1 MNLIGTTLGGRYII
15 VEQIGEGG
23 MAIVYKAKDQL
34 LNRYVAVKILKH
46 EFTQDE
52 EFVKKF
58 KRESIAAAS
67 LTHPNIVSIFD
78 VGEQDNIYYIVMEYI
93 KGQTLKEYIKSN
105 GKIGYKRVLDI
116 TLQIAMAL
124 ENAHKN
130 GVVHRDIKPHN
141 IVVTEEGTIKVTDF
155 GIARASTVATVTNT
169 NKVLGSVHYLSPE
182 QAKGGFSDHR
192 TDIYSLGVVM
202 YEMLTGRL
210 PFDAESPI
218 SVAIKHIQEDVKE
231 PIEIDMS
238 IPRAVNDIVKKALE
252 KDMFKRYQSAKE
264 LIDDIIKVKENPNVV
279 INSFDETQSTRI
291 IDVKEVDKA
300 LKNKKK
306 KSIIKPLFITLSVI
320 VVLFTALYIV
330 FNKNFIVKDV
340 EVPNIIGLSEEEAKS
355 KLEPLKL
362 KLEVEGKE
370 YSDKPEGTIIKMY
383 PEDGIKVK
391 EGSTIRVKLSAGQKK
406 VLVPDLKGL
415 DLLEAEIL
423 LKNNG
428 LKRGSI
434 ERKYSDEV
442 DKNKIMDQDPKP
454 NTEVIE
460 GSEINIVISDGK
472 EEKFTEVPIL
482 LGRSIEEAKAS
493 LSAANLVLGNITYGY
508 DSKYIED
515 VIISQDVA
523 AGVTVKEG
531 TMINVVINKKELEQ
545 TEGGQNN
552 PGNNQ

>member
-34 LNRYVAVKILKH
+34 LNRYVAVKILKQ

-52 EFVKKF
+52 DFVKKF

-124 ENAHKN
+124 DNAHKN

-218 SVAIKHIQEDVKE
+218 SVAIKHIQEDITE
-231 PIEIDMS
+231 PIAIDTS
-238 IPRAVNDIVKKALE
+238 IPKTVNDIVKKALQ

-264 LIDDIIKVKENPNVV
+264 LVDDIIKVKENPNAV
-279 INSFDETQSTRI
+279 INNFDETQSTRI
-291 IDVKEVDKA
+291 IDVKEVDKV

-306 KSIIKPLFITLSVI
+306 KSIIKPLFITLSVL
-320 VVLFTALYIV
+320 VVLFTAGYIILS
-330 FNKNFIVKDV
+330 KNFVVKDV
-340 EVPNIIGLSEEEAKS
+340 EVPNIIGLNEEEAKL

-406 VLVPDLKGL
+406 VIVPDLKGL

-442 DKNKIMDQDPKP
+442 EKNRIMDQDPKP
-454 NTEVIE
+454 NTEIIE
-460 GSEINIVISDGK
+460 GAEVNIVISDGK
-472 EEKFTEVPIL
+472 EEKFTKVPIL
-482 LGRSIEEAKAS
+482 LGRSIEEAKAQ
-493 LSAANLVLGNITYGY
+493 LQAANLVLGNITYGY

-545 TEGGQNN
+545 TQEGQNN
-552 PGNNQ
+552 TGNNQ

>member
-34 LNRYVAVKILKH
+34 LNRYVAVKILKQ

-124 ENAHKN
+124 DNAHKN

-218 SVAIKHIQEDVKE
+218 SVAIKHIQEDITE
-231 PIEIDMS
+231 PIAIDTS
-238 IPRAVNDIVKKALE
+238 IPKTVNDIVKKALQ

-264 LIDDIIKVKENPNVV
+264 LVDDIIKVKENPNAV
-279 INSFDETQSTRI
+279 INNFDETQSTRI
-291 IDVKEVDKA
+291 IDVKEVDKV

-306 KSIIKPLFITLSVI
+306 KSIIKPLFITLSVL
-320 VVLFTALYIV
+320 VVLFTAGYIILS
-330 FNKNFIVKDV
+330 KNFVVKDV
-340 EVPNIIGLSEEEAKS
+340 EVPNIIGLNEEEAKL
-355 KLEPLKL
+355 KLEPLRL

-406 VLVPDLKGL
+406 VIVPDLKGL

-442 DKNKIMDQDPKP
+442 EKNRIMDQDPKP
-454 NTEVIE
+454 NTEIIE
-460 GSEINIVISDGK
+460 GAEVNIVISDGK
-472 EEKFTEVPIL
+472 EEKFTKVPIL
-482 LGRSIEEAKAS
+482 LGRSIEEAKAQ
-493 LSAANLVLGNITYGY
+493 LQAANLVLGNITYGY

-545 TEGGQNN
+545 TQEGQNN
-552 PGNNQ
+552 TGNNQ

>member
-34 LNRYVAVKILKH
+34 LNRYVAVKILKQ

-67 LTHPNIVSIFD
+67 LTHPNIVAIFD

-124 ENAHKN
+124 DNAHKN

-218 SVAIKHIQEDVKE
+218 SVAIKHIQEDITE
-231 PIEIDMS
+231 PIAIDTS
-238 IPRAVNDIVKKALE
+238 IPRAVNDIVKKALQ

-264 LIDDIIKVKENPNVV
+264 LVDDIIKVKENPNAV
-279 INSFDETQSTRI
+279 INNFDETQSTRI
-291 IDVKEVDKA
+291 IDVKDVDKA

-306 KSIIKPLFITLSVI
+306 KSIIKPLFITLSVL
-320 VVLFTALYIV
+320 VVLFTAGYIILS
-330 FNKNFIVKDV
+330 KNFVVKDV
-340 EVPNIIGLSEEEAKS
+340 EVPNIIGLNEDQAKL

-406 VLVPDLKGL
+406 VIVPDLKGL
-415 DLLEAEIL
+415 DLLEAEII

-428 LKRGSI
+428 LKRGTI

-442 DKNKIMDQDPKP
+442 EKNRIMDQEPKP
-454 NTEVIE
+454 NTEIIE
-460 GSEINIVISDGK
+460 GSEVNIVISDGK
-472 EEKFTEVPIL
+472 EEKFTKVPIL
-482 LGRSIEEAKAS
+482 LGRSLEEAKAQ
-493 LSAANLVLGNITYGY
+493 LEAANLVLGNITYGY

-545 TEGGQNN
+545 TEEEQNN
-552 PGNNQ
+552 TGNNQ

>member
-34 LNRYVAVKILKH
+34 LNRYVAVKILKQ

-124 ENAHKN
+124 DNAHKN

-218 SVAIKHIQEDVKE
+218 SVAIKHIQEDITE
-231 PIEIDMS
+231 PIAIDTS
-238 IPRAVNDIVKKALE
+238 IPKAVNDIVKKALQ

-264 LIDDIIKVKENPNVV
+264 LVDDIIKVKENPNVV
-279 INSFDETQSTRI
+279 INNFDETQSTRI
-291 IDVKEVDKA
+291 IDVKDVDKA

-306 KSIIKPLFITLSVI
+306 KSIIKPLFITLSVL
-320 VVLFTALYIV
+320 VVLFTAGYIILS
-330 FNKNFIVKDV
+330 KNFVVKDV
-340 EVPNIIGLSEEEAKS
+340 EVPNIIGLNEEQAKL

-406 VLVPDLKGL
+406 VIVPDLKGL
-415 DLLEAEIL
+415 DLLEAEII

-428 LKRGSI
+428 LKRGTI

-442 DKNKIMDQDPKP
+442 EKNRIMDQEPKP
-454 NTEVIE
+454 NTEIIE
-460 GSEINIVISDGK
+460 GSEVNIVISDGK
-472 EEKFTEVPIL
+472 EEKFTKVPIL
-482 LGRSIEEAKAS
+482 LGRSIEEAKAQ
-493 LSAANLVLGNITYGY
+493 LEAANLVLGNITYGY

-545 TEGGQNN
+545 TEEGQNN
-552 PGNNQ
+552 TGNNQ